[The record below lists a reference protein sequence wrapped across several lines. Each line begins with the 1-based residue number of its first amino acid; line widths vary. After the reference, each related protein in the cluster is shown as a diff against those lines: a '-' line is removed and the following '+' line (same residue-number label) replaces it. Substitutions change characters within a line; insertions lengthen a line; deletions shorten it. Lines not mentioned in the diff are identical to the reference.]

1 MSEHGADV
9 NFRDNDGLTLI
20 HNACSKIILGVIP
33 LFVRLLLLQYGADS
47 NARDN
52 NRRIPLHGMTSL
64 SKYSYDQ
71 RWVLRLQIATTL
83 LAHGADVDAGRGREG
98 KDPIEIRIGERP
110 SRAGAVIIRI

>member
-1 MSEHGADV
+1 MPQSSATPKQSESFLSEHGADV

-52 NRRIPLHGMTSL
+52 NRRTPLHRMSSL
-64 SKYSYDQ
+64 SKYSYDHEVGVAPPD
-71 RWVLRLQIATTL
+71 RNYPVSA
-83 LAHGADVDAGRGREG
+83 
-98 KDPIEIRIGERP
+98 
-110 SRAGAVIIRI
+110 